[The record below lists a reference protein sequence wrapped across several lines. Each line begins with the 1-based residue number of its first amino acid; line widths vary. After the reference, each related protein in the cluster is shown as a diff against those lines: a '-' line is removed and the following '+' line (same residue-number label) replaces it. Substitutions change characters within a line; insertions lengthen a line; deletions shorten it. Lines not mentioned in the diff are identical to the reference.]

1 MQKTHPTYTNYNIT
15 VTGKVINNLTGKVL
29 KPILKKG
36 IGYYCYTLYN
46 EEGHEQITA
55 HRLVY
60 ETFVGTIHKGMHID
74 HIDGNKLHNH
84 VKNLEQVTSEEN
96 THRYHDK
103 QTYNSP
109 VKNTKLSERKL
120 DLETVKELIL
130 ELREGMSNK
139 EAGDKY
145 GIHPRYVSLIRHRK
159 RWGYAWKELG
169 LESATTIPSGS
180 RVQAKGTRSV

>member
-15 VTGKVINNLTGKVL
+15 VTGKVINNKTGKVL

-36 IGYYCYTLYN
+36 TGYMCVTLYSK
-46 EEGHEQITA
+46 ELPTKQFLIHT
-55 HRLVY
+55 LVY
-60 ETFVGTIHKGMHID
+60 QTFVGEIEKGMQID

-84 VKNLEQVTSEEN
+84 FKNLEQVTPKEN
-96 THRYHDK
+96 TRRHFG
-103 QTYNSP
+103 QQVYNSP
-109 VKNTKLSERKL
+109 VNDTKLSERKL
-120 DLETVKELIL
+120 KLETVKELIL
-130 ELREGMSNK
+130 ELREGLSNK

-180 RVQAKGTRSV
+180 KVQANGT